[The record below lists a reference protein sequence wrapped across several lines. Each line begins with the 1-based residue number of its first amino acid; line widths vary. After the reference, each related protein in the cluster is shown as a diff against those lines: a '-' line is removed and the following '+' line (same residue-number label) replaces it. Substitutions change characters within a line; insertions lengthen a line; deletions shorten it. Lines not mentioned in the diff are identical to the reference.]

1 MKNLMLKKLAGNKR
15 KGFSLAEILI
25 ALTIIVALSTAA
37 FFGLNNVQN
46 TRKIAQCNQD
56 LDNIAMALTTYEALR
71 KDGSLPS
78 TISELKSGITTASDA
93 IDGVT
98 HKNILKMDNEKNP
111 WGNDYTFDTDT
122 REISTEDANGK
133 TYKKGF

>member
-46 TRKIAQCNQD
+46 TRKIAQANQD
-56 LDNIAMALTTYEALR
+56 LDNICLAMTTYEALH
-71 KDGSLPS
+71 KNGTVADTLTALKNGLSS
-78 TISELKSGITTASDA
+78 TDS
-93 IDGVT
+93 IDGVAHT
-98 HKNILKMDNEKNP
+98 NILKMDNAKSP
-111 WGNDYTFDTDT
+111 WNTDYTINTTDRT
-122 REISTEDANGK
+122 VSVSDGTK
-133 TYKKGF
+133 TYTKGF

>member
-46 TRKIAQCNQD
+46 TRKIAQANQD
-56 LDNIAMALTTYEALR
+56 LDNICLAMTTYEAL
-71 KDGSLPS
+71 SS
-78 TISELKSGITTASDA
+78 TGTVPTTLTALKNGLSNSES
-93 IDGVT
+93 IDGVE
-98 HKNILKMDNEKNP
+98 HKNILKMDNTKSP
-111 WGNDYTFDTDT
+111 WNTDYTINTTDRT
-122 REISTEDANGK
+122 VSVSDGTK
-133 TYKKGF
+133 TYTKGF